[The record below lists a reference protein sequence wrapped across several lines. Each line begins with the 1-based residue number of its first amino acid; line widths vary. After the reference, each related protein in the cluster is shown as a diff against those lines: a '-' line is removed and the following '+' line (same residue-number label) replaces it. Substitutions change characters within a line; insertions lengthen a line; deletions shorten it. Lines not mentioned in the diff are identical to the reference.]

1 MRMKSDIINGS
12 FDKYV
17 YRKENLMKRLFLIAV
32 LAVTMTFSACKTDDK
47 KVDDNKIETTENTT
61 EDTTANDEK
70 EDNIDEEENK
80 DDTEEKVE
88 ELELDDAKK
97 KTLEENTKTLT
108 DLLAKR
114 DFDKFKENISE
125 EFKKATEGQD
135 LDVFKMLE
143 EELGAYKEITKT
155 EVETQNGYYL
165 TDSTL
170 QFEKGT
176 VDQTIAYNSEMVAD
190 GINFLNM
197 KKDIIPEEG
206 EKAITLDAGTGYPV
220 KGMIKMPKGEVKA
233 GIVIVDGSGP
243 NDMNMTLG
251 ENKMMKHLSDQL
263 AEKGFAVLRFNKR
276 TYEYGKELAKIGMQ
290 NKTLIKDEF
299 IDDAAEGLK
308 TLAKEEGVPADK
320 LFILGH
326 SQSGSY
332 LPVINETAGNLAKGY
347 IILSGTPT
355 NIAELSK
362 KQLETVLAE
371 GSENADEEQ
380 VKMMKDNIKT
390 NDEILSKIET
400 MSEEEL
406 NNPQNYP
413 YGIPGVYVKDL
424 MRYDPIKLY
433 NDSKLPVF
441 IRNAEFDKQVPVS
454 EIELWKNGLNKKE
467 NDSIEEVKGAN
478 HMMQPSDGKTKLAN
492 LITDEYQKD
501 APIVSSVID
510 DISTWIEKITK

>member
-1 MRMKSDIINGS
+1 
-12 FDKYV
+12 
-17 YRKENLMKRLFLIAV
+17 MKRLFLIAV
-32 LAVTMTFSACKTDDK
+32 LAVTMTFSACKTNDTKVDDK
-47 KVDDNKIETTENTT
+47 KVETTEDAAKT
-61 EDTTANDEK
+61 DEK
-70 EDNIDEEENK
+70 DNKENEDKK
-80 DDTEEKVE
+80 DDKENKVE
-88 ELELDDAKK
+88 EAKLDEEKK
-97 KTLEENTKTLT
+97 KTLEEKTKTLT
-108 DLLAKR
+108 ELLAKR
-114 DFDKFKENISE
+114 DFDKFKESISE

-143 EELGAYKEITKT
+143 KELGAYKEITKT
-155 EVETQNGYYL
+155 EIETQNGYYL

-170 QFEKGT
+170 QFERGT
-176 VDQTIAYNSEMVAD
+176 VDQTIAFNGEMVAD
-190 GINFLNM
+190 GVNYLNM
-197 KKDIIPEEG
+197 KKDIVPEEG
-206 EKAITLDAGTGYPV
+206 EKEITLDAGTGYPV

-251 ENKMMKHLSDQL
+251 QNKMMKHLSDQL

-276 TYEYGKELAKIGMQ
+276 TYQYGKELAKIGMQ

-308 TLAKEEGVPADK
+308 TLAKEQGIPTDK

-362 KQLETVLAE
+362 KQLEKVIEE

-380 VKMMKDNIKT
+380 VKMMKQNIKT
-390 NDEILSKIET
+390 NDELLKKIET
-400 MSEEEL
+400 MSDEEL
-406 NNPQNYP
+406 NKPENYP
-413 YGIPGVYVKDL
+413 FGIPGVYVKDL
-424 MRYDPIKLY
+424 MKYDSIKLY
-433 NDSKLPVF
+433 NDSKLPIF
-441 IRNAEFDKQVPVS
+441 IRIAEFDKQVPIS
-454 EIELWKNGLNKKE
+454 ELELWKNGLDKNE

-510 DISTWIEKITK
+510 DIAAWIEKITK

>member
-1 MRMKSDIINGS
+1 
-12 FDKYV
+12 
-17 YRKENLMKRLFLIAV
+17 MKRLFLIAV
-32 LAVTMTFSACKTDDK
+32 LAVTMTFSACKTNDTKVDDK
-47 KVDDNKIETTENTT
+47 KVETTEDAAKT
-61 EDTTANDEK
+61 DEK
-70 EDNIDEEENK
+70 DNKENEDKK
-80 DDTEEKVE
+80 DDKENKVE
-88 ELELDDAKK
+88 EAKLDEEKK
-97 KTLEENTKTLT
+97 KTLEEKTKTLT
-108 DLLAKR
+108 ELLAKR
-114 DFDKFKENISE
+114 DFDKFKESISE

-143 EELGAYKEITKT
+143 KELGAYKEIVKT
-155 EVETQNGYYL
+155 EIETQNGYYL

-170 QFEKGT
+170 QFERGT
-176 VDQTIAYNSEMVAD
+176 VDQTIAFNGEMVAD
-190 GINFLNM
+190 GVNYLNM
-197 KKDIIPEEG
+197 KKDIVPEEG
-206 EKAITLDAGTGYPV
+206 EKEITLDAGTGYPV

-251 ENKMMKHLSDQL
+251 QNKMMKHLSDQL

-276 TYEYGKELAKIGMQ
+276 TYQYGKELAKIGMQ

-308 TLAKEEGVPADK
+308 TLAKEQGIPTDK

-362 KQLETVLAE
+362 KQLEKVIEE
-371 GSENADEEQ
+371 GSENADEKQ
-380 VKMMKDNIKT
+380 VEMMKQNIKT
-390 NDEILSKIET
+390 NDEILKKIET

-406 NNPQNYP
+406 NKPENYP
-413 YGIPGVYVKDL
+413 FGIPGVYVKDL
-424 MRYDPIKLY
+424 MKYDPIKLY
-433 NDSKLPVF
+433 NDSKLPIF
-441 IRNAEFDKQVPVS
+441 IRIAEFDKQVPIS
-454 EIELWKNGLNKKE
+454 ELELWKNGLDKNE

-510 DISTWIEKITK
+510 DIAAWIEKITK

>member
-1 MRMKSDIINGS
+1 
-12 FDKYV
+12 
-17 YRKENLMKRLFLIAV
+17 MKRLFLIAV
-32 LAVTMTFSACKTDDK
+32 LAVTMTFSACKTNDTKVDDK
-47 KVDDNKIETTENTT
+47 KVETTEDAAKT
-61 EDTTANDEK
+61 DEK
-70 EDNIDEEENK
+70 YNKENEDKK
-80 DDTEEKVE
+80 DDKENKVE
-88 ELELDDAKK
+88 EAKLDEEKK
-97 KTLEENTKTLT
+97 KTLEEKTKTLT
-108 DLLAKR
+108 ELLAKR
-114 DFDKFKENISE
+114 DFDKFKESISE

-143 EELGAYKEITKT
+143 QELGAYKEIVKT
-155 EVETQNGYYL
+155 EIETQNGYYL

-176 VDQTIAYNSEMVAD
+176 VDQTIAFNSEMVAD
-190 GINFLNM
+190 GVNYLNM
-197 KKDIIPEEG
+197 KKDIVPEEG
-206 EKAITLDAGTGYPV
+206 EKEITLDAGTGYPV

-251 ENKMMKHLSDQL
+251 QNKMMKHLSDQL

-276 TYEYGKELAKIGMQ
+276 TYQYGKELAKIGMQ

-308 TLAKEEGVPADK
+308 TLAKEQGIPTDK

-362 KQLETVLAE
+362 KQLEKVIEE

-380 VKMMKDNIKT
+380 VKMMKQNIKT
-390 NDEILSKIET
+390 NDELLKKIET
-400 MSEEEL
+400 MSDEEL
-406 NNPQNYP
+406 NKPENYP
-413 YGIPGVYVKDL
+413 FGIPGVYVKDL
-424 MRYDPIKLY
+424 MKYDPIKLY
-433 NDSKLPVF
+433 NDSKLPIF
-441 IRNAEFDKQVPVS
+441 IRIAEFDKQVPVS
-454 EIELWKNGLNKKE
+454 ELELWKNGLDKNE

-510 DISTWIEKITK
+510 DIAAWIEKITK

>member
-1 MRMKSDIINGS
+1 
-12 FDKYV
+12 
-17 YRKENLMKRLFLIAV
+17 MKRLFLIAV
-32 LAVTMTFSACKTDDK
+32 LAVTMTFSACKTNDTKVDDK
-47 KVDDNKIETTENTT
+47 KVETTEDAAKT
-61 EDTTANDEK
+61 DEK
-70 EDNIDEEENK
+70 DNKENEDKKDGKEN
-80 DDTEEKVE
+80 KVE
-88 ELELDDAKK
+88 EAKLDEEKK
-97 KTLEENTKTLT
+97 KTLEEKTKTLT
-108 DLLAKR
+108 ELLAKR

-143 EELGAYKEITKT
+143 QELGAYKEIVKT
-155 EVETQNGYYL
+155 EIETQNGYYL

-176 VDQTIAYNSEMVAD
+176 VDQTIAFNGEMVAD
-190 GINFLNM
+190 GVNYLNM
-197 KKDIIPEEG
+197 KKDIVPEEG
-206 EKAITLDAGTGYPV
+206 EKEITLDAGTGYPV

-251 ENKMMKHLSDQL
+251 QNKMMKHLSDQL

-276 TYEYGKELAKIGMQ
+276 TYQYGKELAKIGMQ

-308 TLAKEEGVPADK
+308 TLAKEQGIPTDK

-362 KQLETVLAE
+362 KQLEKVIEE

-380 VKMMKDNIKT
+380 VKMMKQNIKT
-390 NDEILSKIET
+390 NDELLKKIET
-400 MSEEEL
+400 MSDEEL
-406 NNPQNYP
+406 NKPENYP
-413 YGIPGVYVKDL
+413 FGIPGVYVKDL
-424 MRYDPIKLY
+424 MKYDPIKLY
-433 NDSKLPVF
+433 NDSKLPIF
-441 IRNAEFDKQVPVS
+441 IRIAEFDKQVPIS
-454 EIELWKNGLNKKE
+454 ELELWKNGLDKNE
-467 NDSIEEVKGAN
+467 NDSIEEVKDAN

-510 DISTWIEKITK
+510 DIAAWIEKITK

>member
-1 MRMKSDIINGS
+1 
-12 FDKYV
+12 
-17 YRKENLMKRLFLIAV
+17 MKRLFLIAV
-32 LAVTMTFSACKTDDK
+32 LAVTMTFSACKTNDTKVDDK
-47 KVDDNKIETTENTT
+47 KVETTENDAKT
-61 EDTTANDEK
+61 DEK
-70 EDNIDEEENK
+70 DNKENEDKK
-80 DDTEEKVE
+80 DDKENKVE
-88 ELELDDAKK
+88 EAKLDEEKK
-97 KTLEENTKTLT
+97 KTLEEKTKTLT
-108 DLLAKR
+108 ELLAKR
-114 DFDKFKENISE
+114 DFDKFKESISE

-143 EELGAYKEITKT
+143 QELGAYKEIVKT
-155 EVETQNGYYL
+155 EIETQNGYYL

-170 QFEKGT
+170 QFERGT
-176 VDQTIAYNSEMVAD
+176 VDQTIAFNGEMVAD
-190 GINFLNM
+190 GVNYLNM
-197 KKDIIPEEG
+197 KKDIVPEEG
-206 EKAITLDAGTGYPV
+206 EKEITLDAGTGYPV

-251 ENKMMKHLSDQL
+251 QNKMMKHLSDQL

-276 TYEYGKELAKIGMQ
+276 TYQYGKELAKIGMQ

-308 TLAKEEGVPADK
+308 TLAKEQGIPTDK

-362 KQLETVLAE
+362 KQLEKVIEE
-371 GSENADEEQ
+371 GSENADEKQ
-380 VKMMKDNIKT
+380 VEMMKQNIKT
-390 NDEILSKIET
+390 NDEILKKIET

-406 NNPQNYP
+406 NKPENFP

-424 MRYDPIKLY
+424 MKYDPIKLY
-433 NDSKLPVF
+433 NDSKLPIF
-441 IRNAEFDKQVPVS
+441 IRIAEFDKQVPIS
-454 EIELWKNGLNKKE
+454 ELELWKNGLDKNE

-510 DISTWIEKITK
+510 DIAAWIEKITK

>member
-1 MRMKSDIINGS
+1 
-12 FDKYV
+12 
-17 YRKENLMKRLFLIAV
+17 MKRLFLIAV
-32 LAVTMTFSACKTDDK
+32 LAVTMTFSACKTNDTKVDDK
-47 KVDDNKIETTENTT
+47 KVETTEDAAKT
-61 EDTTANDEK
+61 DEK
-70 EDNIDEEENK
+70 DNKENEDKK
-80 DDTEEKVE
+80 DDKKNKVE
-88 ELELDDAKK
+88 EAKLDDEKK
-97 KTLEENTKTLT
+97 KTLEEKTKALT
-108 DLLAKR
+108 ELLAKR

-143 EELGAYKEITKT
+143 KELGAYKEITKT
-155 EVETQNGYYL
+155 EIETQNGYYL

-170 QFEKGT
+170 QFERGT
-176 VDQTIAYNSEMVAD
+176 VDQTIAFNGEMVAD
-190 GINFLNM
+190 GVNYLNM
-197 KKDIIPEEG
+197 KKDIVPEEG
-206 EKAITLDAGTGYPV
+206 EKEITLDAGTGYPV

-251 ENKMMKHLSDQL
+251 QNKMMKHLSDQL

-276 TYEYGKELAKIGMQ
+276 TYQYGKELAKIGMQ

-308 TLAKEEGVPADK
+308 TLAKEQGIPTDK

-362 KQLETVLAE
+362 KQLEKVIEE
-371 GSENADEEQ
+371 GSENADEKQ
-380 VKMMKDNIKT
+380 VEMMKQNIKT
-390 NDEILSKIET
+390 NDEILKKIET

-406 NNPQNYP
+406 NKPENYP
-413 YGIPGVYVKDL
+413 FGIPGVYVKDL
-424 MRYDPIKLY
+424 MKYDPIKLY
-433 NDSKLPVF
+433 NDSKLPIF
-441 IRNAEFDKQVPVS
+441 IRIAEFDKQVPIS
-454 EIELWKNGLNKKE
+454 ELELWKNGLDKNE

-510 DISTWIEKITK
+510 DIAAWIEKITK

>member
-1 MRMKSDIINGS
+1 
-12 FDKYV
+12 
-17 YRKENLMKRLFLIAV
+17 MKRLFLIAV
-32 LAVTMTFSACKTDDK
+32 LAVTMTFSACKTNDTKVDDK
-47 KVDDNKIETTENTT
+47 KVETTEDAAKT
-61 EDTTANDEK
+61 DEK
-70 EDNIDEEENK
+70 DNKENEDKK
-80 DDTEEKVE
+80 DDKENKVE
-88 ELELDDAKK
+88 EVKLDEEKK
-97 KTLEENTKTLT
+97 KTLEEKTKALT
-108 DLLAKR
+108 ELLAKR

-143 EELGAYKEITKT
+143 KELGAYKEITKT
-155 EVETQNGYYL
+155 EIETQNGYYL

-170 QFEKGT
+170 QFERGT
-176 VDQTIAYNSEMVAD
+176 VDQTIAFNGEMVAD
-190 GINFLNM
+190 GVNYLNM
-197 KKDIIPEEG
+197 KKDIVPEEG

-251 ENKMMKHLSDQL
+251 QNKMMKHLSDQL

-276 TYEYGKELAKIGMQ
+276 TYQYGKELAKIGMQ

-308 TLAKEEGVPADK
+308 TLAKEQGIPADK

-362 KQLETVLAE
+362 KQLEAVIAE
-371 GSENADEEQ
+371 GSENADENQ
-380 VKMMKDNIKT
+380 VEMMKQNIKT
-390 NDEILSKIET
+390 NDEILKKIET

-406 NNPQNYP
+406 NKPENFP

-424 MRYDPIKLY
+424 LRYDPIKLY

-454 EIELWKNGLNKKE
+454 EIELWKKGLDKNE

-510 DISTWIEKITK
+510 DIAAWIEKITK

>member
-1 MRMKSDIINGS
+1 
-12 FDKYV
+12 
-17 YRKENLMKRLFLIAV
+17 MKRLFLIAV
-32 LAVTMTFSACKTDDK
+32 LAVTMTFSACKTNDTKVDDK
-47 KVDDNKIETTENTT
+47 KVETTENDAKT
-61 EDTTANDEK
+61 DEK
-70 EDNIDEEENK
+70 DNKENEDKK
-80 DDTEEKVE
+80 DDKENKVE
-88 ELELDDAKK
+88 EAKLDEEKK
-97 KTLEENTKTLT
+97 KTLEEKTKALT
-108 DLLAKR
+108 ELLAKR
-114 DFDKFKENISE
+114 DFDKFKESISE

-143 EELGAYKEITKT
+143 QELGAYKEIVKT
-155 EVETQNGYYL
+155 EIETQNGYYL

-176 VDQTIAYNSEMVAD
+176 VDQTIAFNGEMVAD
-190 GINFLNM
+190 GVNYLNM
-197 KKDIIPEEG
+197 KKDIVPEEG
-206 EKAITLDAGTGYPV
+206 EKEITLDAGTGYPV

-251 ENKMMKHLSDQL
+251 QNKMMKHLSDQL

-276 TYEYGKELAKIGMQ
+276 TYQYGKELAKIGMQ

-308 TLAKEEGVPADK
+308 TLAKEQGIPTDK

-362 KQLETVLAE
+362 KQLEKVIEE

-380 VKMMKDNIKT
+380 VKMMKQNIKT
-390 NDEILSKIET
+390 NDELLKKIET
-400 MSEEEL
+400 MSDEEL
-406 NNPQNYP
+406 NKPENYP
-413 YGIPGVYVKDL
+413 FGIPGVYVKDL
-424 MRYDPIKLY
+424 MKYDPIKLY
-433 NDSKLPVF
+433 NDSKLPIF
-441 IRNAEFDKQVPVS
+441 IRIAEFDKQVPIS
-454 EIELWKNGLNKKE
+454 ELELWKNGLDKNE

-478 HMMQPSDGKTKLAN
+478 HMMQQSDGKTKLAN

-510 DISTWIEKITK
+510 DIAAWIEKITK

>member
-1 MRMKSDIINGS
+1 
-12 FDKYV
+12 
-17 YRKENLMKRLFLIAV
+17 MKRLFLIAV
-32 LAVTMTFSACKTDDK
+32 LAVTMTFSACKTNDTKVDDK
-47 KVDDNKIETTENTT
+47 KVETTEDAAKT
-61 EDTTANDEK
+61 DEK
-70 EDNIDEEENK
+70 DNKENEDKK
-80 DDTEEKVE
+80 DDKENKVE
-88 ELELDDAKK
+88 EVKLDDEKK
-97 KTLEENTKTLT
+97 KTLEEKTKALT
-108 DLLAKR
+108 ELLAKR

-143 EELGAYKEITKT
+143 KELGAYKEITKT
-155 EVETQNGYYL
+155 EIETQNGYYL

-170 QFEKGT
+170 QFERGT
-176 VDQTIAYNSEMVAD
+176 VDQTIAFNGEMVAD
-190 GINFLNM
+190 GVNYLNM
-197 KKDIIPEEG
+197 KKDIVPEEG
-206 EKAITLDAGTGYPV
+206 EKEITLDAGTGYPV

-251 ENKMMKHLSDQL
+251 QNKMMKHLSDQL

-276 TYEYGKELAKIGMQ
+276 TYQYGKELAKIGMQ

-308 TLAKEEGVPADK
+308 TLAKEQGIPADK

-362 KQLETVLAE
+362 KQLEAVIAE
-371 GSENADEEQ
+371 GSENADENQ
-380 VKMMKDNIKT
+380 VEMMKQNIKT
-390 NDEILSKIET
+390 NDEILKKIET

-406 NNPQNYP
+406 NKPENFP

-424 MRYDPIKLY
+424 LRYDPIKLY

-454 EIELWKNGLNKKE
+454 EMELWKKGLDKNE

-510 DISTWIEKITK
+510 DIAAWIEKITK

>member
-1 MRMKSDIINGS
+1 
-12 FDKYV
+12 
-17 YRKENLMKRLFLIAV
+17 MKRLFLIAV
-32 LAVTMTFSACKTDDK
+32 LAVTMTFSACKTNDTKVDDK
-47 KVDDNKIETTENTT
+47 KVETTEDAAKT
-61 EDTTANDEK
+61 DEK
-70 EDNIDEEENK
+70 DNKENEDKK
-80 DDTEEKVE
+80 DDKENKVE
-88 ELELDDAKK
+88 ETKLDEEKK
-97 KTLEENTKTLT
+97 KTLEEKTKTLT
-108 DLLAKR
+108 ELLAKR
-114 DFDKFKENISE
+114 DFDKFKESISE

-143 EELGAYKEITKT
+143 KELGAYKEITKT
-155 EVETQNGYYL
+155 EIETQNGYYL

-170 QFEKGT
+170 QFERGT
-176 VDQTIAYNSEMVAD
+176 VDQTIAFNGEMVAD
-190 GINFLNM
+190 GVNYLNM
-197 KKDIIPEEG
+197 KKDIVPEEG
-206 EKAITLDAGTGYPV
+206 EKEITLDAGTGYPV

-251 ENKMMKHLSDQL
+251 QNKMMKHLSDQL

-276 TYEYGKELAKIGMQ
+276 TYQYGKELAKIGMQ

-308 TLAKEEGVPADK
+308 TLAKEQGIPTDK

-355 NIAELSK
+355 NIAGLSK
-362 KQLETVLAE
+362 KQLEKVIEE
-371 GSENADEEQ
+371 GSENADEKQ
-380 VKMMKDNIKT
+380 VEMMKQNIKT
-390 NDEILSKIET
+390 NDEILKKIET

-406 NNPQNYP
+406 NKPENYP
-413 YGIPGVYVKDL
+413 FGIPGVYVKDL
-424 MRYDPIKLY
+424 MKYDPIKLY
-433 NDSKLPVF
+433 NDSKLPIF
-441 IRNAEFDKQVPVS
+441 IRIAEFDKQVPIS
-454 EIELWKNGLNKKE
+454 ELELWKNGLDKNE

-510 DISTWIEKITK
+510 DIAAWIEKITK

>member
-1 MRMKSDIINGS
+1 
-12 FDKYV
+12 
-17 YRKENLMKRLFLIAV
+17 MKRLFLIAV
-32 LAVTMTFSACKTDDK
+32 LAVTMTFSACKTNDTKVDDK
-47 KVDDNKIETTENTT
+47 KVETTEDAAKT
-61 EDTTANDEK
+61 DEK
-70 EDNIDEEENK
+70 DNKENEDKK
-80 DDTEEKVE
+80 DDKENKVE
-88 ELELDDAKK
+88 EVKLDDEKK
-97 KTLEENTKTLT
+97 KTLEEKTKALT
-108 DLLAKR
+108 ELLAKR
-114 DFDKFKENISE
+114 DFDKFKENISD

-143 EELGAYKEITKT
+143 KELGAYKEITKT
-155 EVETQNGYYL
+155 EIETQNGYYL

-170 QFEKGT
+170 QFERGT
-176 VDQTIAYNSEMVAD
+176 VDQTIAFNGEMVAD
-190 GINFLNM
+190 GVNYLNM
-197 KKDIIPEEG
+197 KKDIVPEEG
-206 EKAITLDAGTGYPV
+206 EKEITLDAGTGYPV

-251 ENKMMKHLSDQL
+251 QNKMMKHLSDQL

-276 TYEYGKELAKIGMQ
+276 TYQYGKELAKIGMQ

-308 TLAKEEGVPADK
+308 TLAKEQGIPADK

-362 KQLETVLAE
+362 KQLEAVIAE
-371 GSENADEEQ
+371 GSENADEKQ
-380 VKMMKDNIKT
+380 VEMMKQNIKT
-390 NDEILSKIET
+390 NDEILKKIET

-406 NNPQNYP
+406 NKPENFP

-424 MRYDPIKLY
+424 LRYDPIKLY

-454 EIELWKNGLNKKE
+454 EMELWKKGLDKNE

-510 DISTWIEKITK
+510 DIAAWIEKITK

>member
-1 MRMKSDIINGS
+1 
-12 FDKYV
+12 
-17 YRKENLMKRLFLIAV
+17 MKRLFLIAV
-32 LAVTMTFSACKTDDK
+32 LAVTMTFSACKTNDTKVDDK
-47 KVDDNKIETTENTT
+47 KVETTEDAAKT
-61 EDTTANDEK
+61 DEK
-70 EDNIDEEENK
+70 DNKENEDKK
-80 DDTEEKVE
+80 DDKENKVE
-88 ELELDDAKK
+88 EAKLDEEKK
-97 KTLEENTKTLT
+97 KTLEEKTKTLT
-108 DLLAKR
+108 ELLAKR
-114 DFDKFKENISE
+114 DFDKFKESISE

-143 EELGAYKEITKT
+143 QELGAYKEIVKT
-155 EVETQNGYYL
+155 EIETQNGYYL

-176 VDQTIAYNSEMVAD
+176 VDQTIAFNGEMVAD
-190 GINFLNM
+190 GVNYLNM
-197 KKDIIPEEG
+197 KKDIVPEEG
-206 EKAITLDAGTGYPV
+206 EKEITLDAGTGYPV

-251 ENKMMKHLSDQL
+251 QNKMMKHLSDQL

-276 TYEYGKELAKIGMQ
+276 TYQYGKELAKIGMQ

-308 TLAKEEGVPADK
+308 TLAKEQGIPTDK

-362 KQLETVLAE
+362 KQLEKVIEE

-380 VKMMKDNIKT
+380 VKMMKQNIKT
-390 NDEILSKIET
+390 NDELLKKIET
-400 MSEEEL
+400 MSDEEL
-406 NNPQNYP
+406 NKPENYP
-413 YGIPGVYVKDL
+413 FGIPGVYVKDL
-424 MRYDPIKLY
+424 MKYDPIKLY
-433 NDSKLPVF
+433 NDSKLPIF
-441 IRNAEFDKQVPVS
+441 IRIAEFDKQVPIS
-454 EIELWKNGLNKKE
+454 ELELWKNGLDKNG

-510 DISTWIEKITK
+510 DIVAWIEKITK

>member
-1 MRMKSDIINGS
+1 
-12 FDKYV
+12 
-17 YRKENLMKRLFLIAV
+17 MKRLFLIAV
-32 LAVTMTFSACKTDDK
+32 LAVTMTFSACKTNDTKVDDK
-47 KVDDNKIETTENTT
+47 KVETTEDAAKT
-61 EDTTANDEK
+61 DEK
-70 EDNIDEEENK
+70 DNKENEDKK
-80 DDTEEKVE
+80 DDKENKVE
-88 ELELDDAKK
+88 ESKLDEEKK
-97 KTLEENTKTLT
+97 KTLEEKTKTLT
-108 DLLAKR
+108 ELLAKR
-114 DFDKFKENISE
+114 DFDKFKESISE

-143 EELGAYKEITKT
+143 QELGAYKEIVKT
-155 EVETQNGYYL
+155 EIETQNGYYL

-176 VDQTIAYNSEMVAD
+176 VDQTIAFNGEMVAD
-190 GINFLNM
+190 GVNYLNM
-197 KKDIIPEEG
+197 KKDIVPEEG
-206 EKAITLDAGTGYPV
+206 EKEITLDAGTGYPV

-251 ENKMMKHLSDQL
+251 QNKMMKHLSDQL

-276 TYEYGKELAKIGMQ
+276 TYQYGKELAKIGMQ

-308 TLAKEEGVPADK
+308 TLAKEQGIPTDK

-362 KQLETVLAE
+362 KQLEKVIEE

-380 VKMMKDNIKT
+380 VKMMKQNIKT
-390 NDEILSKIET
+390 NDELLKKIET
-400 MSEEEL
+400 MSDEEL
-406 NNPQNYP
+406 NKPENYP
-413 YGIPGVYVKDL
+413 FGIPGVYVKDL
-424 MRYDPIKLY
+424 MKYDPIKLY
-433 NDSKLPVF
+433 NDSKLPIF
-441 IRNAEFDKQVPVS
+441 IRIAEFDKQVPIS
-454 EIELWKNGLNKKE
+454 ELELWKNGLDKNE

-510 DISTWIEKITK
+510 DIAAWIEKITK

>member
-1 MRMKSDIINGS
+1 
-12 FDKYV
+12 
-17 YRKENLMKRLFLIAV
+17 MKRLFLIAV
-32 LAVTMTFSACKTDDK
+32 LAVTMTFSACKTNDTKVDDK
-47 KVDDNKIETTENTT
+47 KVETTEDAAKT
-61 EDTTANDEK
+61 DEK
-70 EDNIDEEENK
+70 DNKENEDKK
-80 DDTEEKVE
+80 DDKENKVE
-88 ELELDDAKK
+88 EAKLDEEKK
-97 KTLEENTKTLT
+97 KTLEEKTKTLT
-108 DLLAKR
+108 ELLAKR
-114 DFDKFKENISE
+114 DFDKFKESISE

-143 EELGAYKEITKT
+143 QELGAYKEIVKT
-155 EVETQNGYYL
+155 EIETQNGYYL

-176 VDQTIAYNSEMVAD
+176 VDQTIAFNGEMVAD
-190 GINFLNM
+190 GVNYLNM
-197 KKDIIPEEG
+197 KKDIVPEEG
-206 EKAITLDAGTGYPV
+206 EKEITLDAGTGYPV

-251 ENKMMKHLSDQL
+251 QNKMMKHLSDQL

-276 TYEYGKELAKIGMQ
+276 TYQYGKELAKIGMQ

-308 TLAKEEGVPADK
+308 TLAKEQGIPTDK

-362 KQLETVLAE
+362 KQLEKVIEE

-380 VKMMKDNIKT
+380 VKMMKQNIKT
-390 NDEILSKIET
+390 NDELLKKIET
-400 MSEEEL
+400 MSDEEL
-406 NNPQNYP
+406 NKPENYP
-413 YGIPGVYVKDL
+413 FGIPGVYVKDL
-424 MRYDPIKLY
+424 MKYDPIKLY
-433 NDSKLPVF
+433 NDSKLPIF
-441 IRNAEFDKQVPVS
+441 IRIAEFDKQVPIS
-454 EIELWKNGLNKKE
+454 ELELWKNGLAKNE

-510 DISTWIEKITK
+510 DIAAWIEKITK

>member
-1 MRMKSDIINGS
+1 
-12 FDKYV
+12 
-17 YRKENLMKRLFLIAV
+17 MKRLFLIAV
-32 LAVTMTFSACKTDDK
+32 LAVTMTFSACKTNDTKVDDK
-47 KVDDNKIETTENTT
+47 KVETTEDAAKT
-61 EDTTANDEK
+61 DEK
-70 EDNIDEEENK
+70 DNKENEDKKDDKENK
-80 DDTEEKVE
+80 VAEVK
-88 ELELDDAKK
+88 LDDEKK
-97 KTLEENTKTLT
+97 KTLEEKTKALT
-108 DLLAKR
+108 ELLAKR
-114 DFDKFKENISE
+114 DFDKFKENISD

-143 EELGAYKEITKT
+143 KELGAYKEITKT
-155 EVETQNGYYL
+155 EIETQNGYYL

-176 VDQTIAYNSEMVAD
+176 VDQTIAFNGEMVAD
-190 GINFLNM
+190 GVNYLNM
-197 KKDIIPEEG
+197 KKDIVPEEG

-251 ENKMMKHLSDQL
+251 QNKMMKHLSDQL

-276 TYEYGKELAKIGMQ
+276 TYQYGKELAKIGMQ

-308 TLAKEEGVPADK
+308 TLAKEQGIPADK

-362 KQLETVLAE
+362 KQLEKVIEE
-371 GSENADEEQ
+371 GSENADENQ
-380 VKMMKDNIKT
+380 VEMMKQNIKT
-390 NDEILSKIET
+390 NDEILKKIET

-406 NNPQNYP
+406 NKPENFP

-424 MRYDPIKLY
+424 LRYDPIKLY

-454 EIELWKNGLNKKE
+454 EMELWKKGLDKNE

-510 DISTWIEKITK
+510 DIAAWIEKITK

>member
-1 MRMKSDIINGS
+1 
-12 FDKYV
+12 
-17 YRKENLMKRLFLIAV
+17 MKRLFLIAV
-32 LAVTMTFSACKTDDK
+32 LAVTMTFSACKTNDTKVDDK
-47 KVDDNKIETTENTT
+47 KVETTEDAAKT
-61 EDTTANDEK
+61 DEK
-70 EDNIDEEENK
+70 DNKENEDKK
-80 DDTEEKVE
+80 DDKENKVE
-88 ELELDDAKK
+88 EAKLDEEKK
-97 KTLEENTKTLT
+97 KTLEEKTKALT
-108 DLLAKR
+108 ELLAKR
-114 DFDKFKENISE
+114 DFDKFKESISE

-143 EELGAYKEITKT
+143 QELGTYKEILKT
-155 EVETQNGYYL
+155 EIETQNGYYL

-176 VDQTIAYNSEMVAD
+176 VDQTIAFNGEMVAD
-190 GINFLNM
+190 GVNYLNM
-197 KKDIIPEEG
+197 KKDIVPEEG
-206 EKAITLDAGTGYPV
+206 EKEITLDAGTGYPV

-251 ENKMMKHLSDQL
+251 QNKMMKHLSDQL

-276 TYEYGKELAKIGMQ
+276 TYQYGKELAKIGMQ

-308 TLAKEEGVPADK
+308 TLAKEQGIPTDK

-362 KQLETVLAE
+362 KQLEKVIEE

-380 VKMMKDNIKT
+380 VKMMKQNIKT
-390 NDEILSKIET
+390 NDELLKKIET
-400 MSEEEL
+400 MSDEEL
-406 NNPQNYP
+406 NKPENYP
-413 YGIPGVYVKDL
+413 FGIPGVYVKDL
-424 MRYDPIKLY
+424 MKYDPIKLY
-433 NDSKLPVF
+433 NDSKLPIF
-441 IRNAEFDKQVPVS
+441 IRIAEFDKQVPIS
-454 EIELWKNGLNKKE
+454 ELELWKNGLDKNE

-510 DISTWIEKITK
+510 DIAAWIEKITK

>member
-1 MRMKSDIINGS
+1 
-12 FDKYV
+12 
-17 YRKENLMKRLFLIAV
+17 MKRLFLIAV
-32 LAVTMTFSACKTDDK
+32 LAVTMTFSACKTNDTKVDDK
-47 KVDDNKIETTENTT
+47 KVETTEDAAKT
-61 EDTTANDEK
+61 DEK
-70 EDNIDEEENK
+70 DNKENEDKK
-80 DDTEEKVE
+80 DDKENKVE
-88 ELELDDAKK
+88 EAKLDEEKK
-97 KTLEENTKTLT
+97 KTLEEKTKTLT
-108 DLLAKR
+108 ELLAKR
-114 DFDKFKENISE
+114 DFDKFKESISE

-143 EELGAYKEITKT
+143 KELGAYKEIVKT
-155 EVETQNGYYL
+155 EIETQNGYYL

-176 VDQTIAYNSEMVAD
+176 VDQTIAFNGEMVAD
-190 GINFLNM
+190 GVNYLNM
-197 KKDIIPEEG
+197 KKDIVPEEG
-206 EKAITLDAGTGYPV
+206 EKEITLDAGTGYPV

-251 ENKMMKHLSDQL
+251 QNKMMKHLSDQL
-263 AEKGFAVLRFNKR
+263 AEKGVAVLRFNKR
-276 TYEYGKELAKIGMQ
+276 TYQYGKELAKIGMQ

-308 TLAKEEGVPADK
+308 TLAKEQGIPTDK

-362 KQLETVLAE
+362 KQLEKVIEE

-380 VKMMKDNIKT
+380 VKMMKQNIKT
-390 NDEILSKIET
+390 NDELLKKIET

-406 NNPQNYP
+406 NKPENYP
-413 YGIPGVYVKDL
+413 FGIPGVYVKDL
-424 MRYDPIKLY
+424 MKYDPIKLY
-433 NDSKLPVF
+433 NDSKLPIF
-441 IRNAEFDKQVPVS
+441 IRIAEFDKQVPIS
-454 EIELWKNGLNKKE
+454 ELELWKNGLGKNE

-510 DISTWIEKITK
+510 DIAAWIEKITK

>member
-1 MRMKSDIINGS
+1 
-12 FDKYV
+12 
-17 YRKENLMKRLFLIAV
+17 MKRLFLIAV
-32 LAVTMTFSACKTDDK
+32 LAVTMTFSACKTNDTKVDDK
-47 KVDDNKIETTENTT
+47 KVETTEDAAKT
-61 EDTTANDEK
+61 DEK
-70 EDNIDEEENK
+70 DNKENEDKK
-80 DDTEEKVE
+80 DDKENKVE
-88 ELELDDAKK
+88 EAKLDEEKK
-97 KTLEENTKTLT
+97 KTLEEKTKTLT
-108 DLLAKR
+108 ELLAKR
-114 DFDKFKENISE
+114 DFDKFKESISE

-143 EELGAYKEITKT
+143 QELGAYKEIVKT
-155 EVETQNGYYL
+155 EIETQNGYYL

-176 VDQTIAYNSEMVAD
+176 VDQTIAFNGEMVAD
-190 GINFLNM
+190 GVNYLNM
-197 KKDIIPEEG
+197 KKDIVPEEG
-206 EKAITLDAGTGYPV
+206 EKEITLDAGTGYPV

-251 ENKMMKHLSDQL
+251 QNKMMKHLSDQL

-276 TYEYGKELAKIGMQ
+276 TYQYGKELAKIGMQ

-308 TLAKEEGVPADK
+308 TLAKEQGIPTDK

-362 KQLETVLAE
+362 KQLEKVIEE

-380 VKMMKDNIKT
+380 VKMMKQNIKT
-390 NDEILSKIET
+390 NDELLKKIET
-400 MSEEEL
+400 MSDEEL
-406 NNPQNYP
+406 NKPENYP
-413 YGIPGVYVKDL
+413 FGIPGVYVKDL
-424 MRYDPIKLY
+424 MKYDPIKLY
-433 NDSKLPVF
+433 NESKLPIF
-441 IRNAEFDKQVPVS
+441 IRIAEFDKQVPIS
-454 EIELWKNGLNKKE
+454 ELELWKNGLDKNE

-510 DISTWIEKITK
+510 DIAAWIEKITK

>member
-1 MRMKSDIINGS
+1 
-12 FDKYV
+12 
-17 YRKENLMKRLFLIAV
+17 MKRLFLIAV
-32 LAVTMTFSACKTDDK
+32 LAVTMTFSACKTNDTKVDDK
-47 KVDDNKIETTENTT
+47 KVETTEDAAKT
-61 EDTTANDEK
+61 DEK
-70 EDNIDEEENK
+70 DNKENEDKK
-80 DDTEEKVE
+80 DDKENKVE
-88 ELELDDAKK
+88 EAKLDEEKK
-97 KTLEENTKTLT
+97 KTLEEKTKTLT
-108 DLLAKR
+108 ELLAKR

-143 EELGAYKEITKT
+143 KELGAYKEITKT
-155 EVETQNGYYL
+155 EIETQNGYYL

-170 QFEKGT
+170 QFERGT
-176 VDQTIAYNSEMVAD
+176 VDQTIAFNGEMVAD
-190 GINFLNM
+190 GVNYLNM
-197 KKDIIPEEG
+197 KKDIVPEEG
-206 EKAITLDAGTGYPV
+206 EKEITLDAGTGYPV

-251 ENKMMKHLSDQL
+251 QNKMMKHLSDQL

-276 TYEYGKELAKIGMQ
+276 TYQYGKELAKIGMQ

-308 TLAKEEGVPADK
+308 TLAKEQGIPTDK

-362 KQLETVLAE
+362 KQLEKVIEE

-380 VKMMKDNIKT
+380 VKMMKQNIKT
-390 NDEILSKIET
+390 NDELLKKIET
-400 MSEEEL
+400 MSDEEL
-406 NNPQNYP
+406 NKPENYP
-413 YGIPGVYVKDL
+413 FGIPGVYVKDL
-424 MRYDPIKLY
+424 MKYDPIKLY
-433 NDSKLPVF
+433 NDSKLPIF
-441 IRNAEFDKQVPVS
+441 IRIAEFDKQVPVS
-454 EIELWKNGLNKKE
+454 ELELWKNGLDKNE

-510 DISTWIEKITK
+510 DIAAWIEKITK

>member
-1 MRMKSDIINGS
+1 
-12 FDKYV
+12 
-17 YRKENLMKRLFLIAV
+17 MKRLFLIAV
-32 LAVTMTFSACKTDDK
+32 LAVTMTFSACKTNDTKVDDK
-47 KVDDNKIETTENTT
+47 KVETTEDAAKT
-61 EDTTANDEK
+61 DEK
-70 EDNIDEEENK
+70 DNKENEDKK
-80 DDTEEKVE
+80 DDKENKVE
-88 ELELDDAKK
+88 EVKLDDEKK
-97 KTLEENTKTLT
+97 KTLEEKTKALT
-108 DLLAKR
+108 ELLAKR

-143 EELGAYKEITKT
+143 KELGAYKEITKT
-155 EVETQNGYYL
+155 EIETQNGYYL

-170 QFEKGT
+170 QFERGT
-176 VDQTIAYNSEMVAD
+176 VDQTIAFNGEMVAD
-190 GINFLNM
+190 GVNYLNM
-197 KKDIIPEEG
+197 KKDIVPEEG

-251 ENKMMKHLSDQL
+251 QNKMMKHLSDQL

-276 TYEYGKELAKIGMQ
+276 TYQYGKELAKIGMQ

-308 TLAKEEGVPADK
+308 TLAKEQGIPADK

-362 KQLETVLAE
+362 KQLEAVIAE
-371 GSENADEEQ
+371 GSENADENQ
-380 VKMMKDNIKT
+380 VEMMKQNIKT
-390 NDEILSKIET
+390 NDEILKKIET

-406 NNPQNYP
+406 NKPENFP

-424 MRYDPIKLY
+424 LRYDPIKLY

-454 EIELWKNGLNKKE
+454 EIELWKKGLDKNE

-510 DISTWIEKITK
+510 DIAAWIEKITK

>member
-1 MRMKSDIINGS
+1 
-12 FDKYV
+12 
-17 YRKENLMKRLFLIAV
+17 MKRLFLIAV
-32 LAVTMTFSACKTDDK
+32 LAVTMTFSACKTNDTKVDDK
-47 KVDDNKIETTENTT
+47 KVETTEDAAKT
-61 EDTTANDEK
+61 DEK
-70 EDNIDEEENK
+70 DNKENEDKK
-80 DDTEEKVE
+80 DDKENKVE
-88 ELELDDAKK
+88 EAKLDEEKK
-97 KTLEENTKTLT
+97 KTLEEKTKTLT
-108 DLLAKR
+108 ELLAKR
-114 DFDKFKENISE
+114 DFDKFKESISE

-143 EELGAYKEITKT
+143 QELGAYKEIVKT
-155 EVETQNGYYL
+155 EIETQNGYYL

-176 VDQTIAYNSEMVAD
+176 VDQTIAFNGEMVAD
-190 GINFLNM
+190 GVNYLNM
-197 KKDIIPEEG
+197 KKDIVPEEG
-206 EKAITLDAGTGYPV
+206 EKEITLDAGAGYPV

-251 ENKMMKHLSDQL
+251 QNKMMKHLSDQL

-276 TYEYGKELAKIGMQ
+276 TYQYGKELAKIGMQ

-308 TLAKEEGVPADK
+308 TLAKEQGIPTDK

-362 KQLETVLAE
+362 KQLEKVIEE

-380 VKMMKDNIKT
+380 VKMMKQNIKT
-390 NDEILSKIET
+390 NDELLKKIET
-400 MSEEEL
+400 MSDEEL
-406 NNPQNYP
+406 NKPENYP
-413 YGIPGVYVKDL
+413 FGIPGVYVKDL
-424 MRYDPIKLY
+424 MKYDPIKLY
-433 NDSKLPVF
+433 NDSKLPIF
-441 IRNAEFDKQVPVS
+441 IRIAEFDKQVPVS
-454 EIELWKNGLNKKE
+454 ELELWKNGLDKNE

-510 DISTWIEKITK
+510 DIAAWIEKITK

>member
-1 MRMKSDIINGS
+1 
-12 FDKYV
+12 
-17 YRKENLMKRLFLIAV
+17 MKRLFLIAV
-32 LAVTMTFSACKTDDK
+32 LAVTMTFSACKTNDTKVDDK
-47 KVDDNKIETTENTT
+47 KVETTEDAAKT
-61 EDTTANDEK
+61 DEK
-70 EDNIDEEENK
+70 DNKENEDKK
-80 DDTEEKVE
+80 DDKENKVE
-88 ELELDDAKK
+88 EAKLDEEKK
-97 KTLEENTKTLT
+97 KTLEEKTKSLT
-108 DLLAKR
+108 ELLAKR

-143 EELGAYKEITKT
+143 KELGAYKEITKT
-155 EVETQNGYYL
+155 EIETQNGYYL

-170 QFEKGT
+170 QFERGT
-176 VDQTIAYNSEMVAD
+176 VDQTIAFNGEMVAD
-190 GINFLNM
+190 GVNYLNM
-197 KKDIIPEEG
+197 KKDIVPEEG
-206 EKAITLDAGTGYPV
+206 EKEITLDAGTGYPV

-251 ENKMMKHLSDQL
+251 QNKMMKHLSDQL

-276 TYEYGKELAKIGMQ
+276 TYQYGKELAKIGMQ

-308 TLAKEEGVPADK
+308 TLAKEQVIPTDK

-362 KQLETVLAE
+362 KQLEKVIEE
-371 GSENADEEQ
+371 GSENADEKQ
-380 VKMMKDNIKT
+380 VEMMKQNIKT
-390 NDEILSKIET
+390 NDEILKKIET

-406 NNPQNYP
+406 NKPENFP

-424 MRYDPIKLY
+424 LRYDPIKLY

-454 EIELWKNGLNKKE
+454 EIELWKKGLDKNE

-510 DISTWIEKITK
+510 DIAAWIEKITK

>member
-1 MRMKSDIINGS
+1 
-12 FDKYV
+12 
-17 YRKENLMKRLFLIAV
+17 MKRLFLIAV
-32 LAVTMTFSACKTDDK
+32 LAVTMTFSACKTNDTKVDDK
-47 KVDDNKIETTENTT
+47 KVETTEDAAKT
-61 EDTTANDEK
+61 DEK
-70 EDNIDEEENK
+70 DNKENEDKK
-80 DDTEEKVE
+80 DDKENKVE
-88 ELELDDAKK
+88 EAKLDEEKK
-97 KTLEENTKTLT
+97 KTLEEKTKALT
-108 DLLAKR
+108 ELLAKR
-114 DFDKFKENISE
+114 DFDKFKESISE

-143 EELGAYKEITKT
+143 QELGAYKEIVKT
-155 EVETQNGYYL
+155 EIETQNGYYL

-176 VDQTIAYNSEMVAD
+176 VDQTIAFNGEMVAD
-190 GINFLNM
+190 GVNYLNM
-197 KKDIIPEEG
+197 KKDIVPEEG
-206 EKAITLDAGTGYPV
+206 EKEITLDAGTGYPV

-251 ENKMMKHLSDQL
+251 QNKMMKHLSDQL

-276 TYEYGKELAKIGMQ
+276 TYQYGKELAKIGMQ

-308 TLAKEEGVPADK
+308 TLAKEQGIPTDK

-332 LPVINETAGNLAKGY
+332 LTVINETAGNLAKGY

-362 KQLETVLAE
+362 KQLEKVIEE

-380 VKMMKDNIKT
+380 VKMMKQNIKT
-390 NDEILSKIET
+390 NDELLKKIET
-400 MSEEEL
+400 MSDEEL
-406 NNPQNYP
+406 NKPENYP
-413 YGIPGVYVKDL
+413 FGIPGVYVKDL
-424 MRYDPIKLY
+424 MKYDPIKLY
-433 NDSKLPVF
+433 NDSKLPIF
-441 IRNAEFDKQVPVS
+441 IRIAEFDKQVPIS
-454 EIELWKNGLNKKE
+454 ELELWKNGLDKNE
-467 NDSIEEVKGAN
+467 NNSIEEVKGAN

-510 DISTWIEKITK
+510 DIAAWIEKITK

>member
-1 MRMKSDIINGS
+1 
-12 FDKYV
+12 
-17 YRKENLMKRLFLIAV
+17 MKRLFLIAV
-32 LAVTMTFSACKTDDK
+32 LAVTMTFSACKTNDTKVDDK
-47 KVDDNKIETTENTT
+47 KVETTEDAAKT
-61 EDTTANDEK
+61 DEK
-70 EDNIDEEENK
+70 DNKENEDKK
-80 DDTEEKVE
+80 DDKENKVE
-88 ELELDDAKK
+88 EAKLDEEKK
-97 KTLEENTKTLT
+97 KTLEEKTKTLT
-108 DLLAKR
+108 ELLAKR

-143 EELGAYKEITKT
+143 KELGAYKEITKT
-155 EVETQNGYYL
+155 EIETQNGYYL

-170 QFEKGT
+170 QFERGT
-176 VDQTIAYNSEMVAD
+176 VDQTIAFNGEMVAD
-190 GINFLNM
+190 GVNYLNM
-197 KKDIIPEEG
+197 KKDIVPEEG
-206 EKAITLDAGTGYPV
+206 EKEITLDAGTGYPV

-251 ENKMMKHLSDQL
+251 QNKMMKHLSDQL

-276 TYEYGKELAKIGMQ
+276 TYQYGKELAKIGMQ

-308 TLAKEEGVPADK
+308 TLAKEQGIPTDK

-362 KQLETVLAE
+362 KQLEKVIEE

-380 VKMMKDNIKT
+380 VKMMKQNIKT
-390 NDEILSKIET
+390 NDEILKKIET

-406 NNPQNYP
+406 NKPENFP

-424 MRYDPIKLY
+424 MKYDPIKLY
-433 NDSKLPVF
+433 NDSKLPIF
-441 IRNAEFDKQVPVS
+441 IRIAEFDKQVPIS
-454 EIELWKNGLNKKE
+454 ELELWKNGLDKNE

-510 DISTWIEKITK
+510 DIAAWIEKITK

>member
-1 MRMKSDIINGS
+1 
-12 FDKYV
+12 
-17 YRKENLMKRLFLIAV
+17 MKRLFLIAV
-32 LAVTMTFSACKTDDK
+32 LAVTMTFSACKTNDTKVDDK
-47 KVDDNKIETTENTT
+47 KVETTEDAAKT
-61 EDTTANDEK
+61 DEK
-70 EDNIDEEENK
+70 DNKENEDKK
-80 DDTEEKVE
+80 DDKENKVE
-88 ELELDDAKK
+88 EAKLDEEKK
-97 KTLEENTKTLT
+97 KTLEEKTKTLT
-108 DLLAKR
+108 ELLAKR
-114 DFDKFKENISE
+114 DFDKFKESISE

-143 EELGAYKEITKT
+143 KELGAYKEIVKT
-155 EVETQNGYYL
+155 EIETQNGYYL

-176 VDQTIAYNSEMVAD
+176 VDQTIAFNGEMVAD
-190 GINFLNM
+190 GVNYLNM
-197 KKDIIPEEG
+197 KKDIVPEEG
-206 EKAITLDAGTGYPV
+206 EKEITLDAGTGYPV

-251 ENKMMKHLSDQL
+251 QNKMMKHLSDQL

-276 TYEYGKELAKIGMQ
+276 TYQYGKELAKIGMQ

-308 TLAKEEGVPADK
+308 TLAKEQGIPTDK

-332 LPVINETAGNLAKGY
+332 LPVINETSGNLAKGY

-362 KQLETVLAE
+362 KQLEKVIEE

-380 VKMMKDNIKT
+380 VKMMKQNIKT
-390 NDEILSKIET
+390 NDELLKKIET
-400 MSEEEL
+400 MSDEEL
-406 NNPQNYP
+406 NKPENYP
-413 YGIPGVYVKDL
+413 FGIPGVYVKDL
-424 MRYDPIKLY
+424 MKYDPIKLY
-433 NDSKLPVF
+433 NDSKLPIF
-441 IRNAEFDKQVPVS
+441 IRIAEFDKQVPIS
-454 EIELWKNGLNKKE
+454 ELELWKNGLDKNE

-510 DISTWIEKITK
+510 DIAAWIEKITK

>member
-1 MRMKSDIINGS
+1 
-12 FDKYV
+12 
-17 YRKENLMKRLFLIAV
+17 MKRLFLIAV
-32 LAVTMTFSACKTDDK
+32 LAVTMTFSACKTNDTKVDDK
-47 KVDDNKIETTENTT
+47 KVETTEDAAKT
-61 EDTTANDEK
+61 DEK
-70 EDNIDEEENK
+70 DNKENEDKK
-80 DDTEEKVE
+80 DDKENKVE
-88 ELELDDAKK
+88 EAKLDEEKK
-97 KTLEENTKTLT
+97 KTLEEKTKSLT
-108 DLLAKR
+108 ELLAKR

-143 EELGAYKEITKT
+143 KELGAYKEIVKT
-155 EVETQNGYYL
+155 EIETQNGYYL

-176 VDQTIAYNSEMVAD
+176 VDQTIAFNGEMVAD
-190 GINFLNM
+190 GVNYLNM
-197 KKDIIPEEG
+197 KKDIVPEEG
-206 EKAITLDAGTGYPV
+206 EKEITLDAGTGYPV

-251 ENKMMKHLSDQL
+251 QNKMMKHLSDQL

-276 TYEYGKELAKIGMQ
+276 TYQYGKELAKIGMQ

-308 TLAKEEGVPADK
+308 TLAKEQGIPTDK

-362 KQLETVLAE
+362 KQLEKVIEE
-371 GSENADEEQ
+371 GSENADEKQ
-380 VKMMKDNIKT
+380 VEMMKQNIKT
-390 NDEILSKIET
+390 NDEILKKIET

-406 NNPQNYP
+406 NKPENYP
-413 YGIPGVYVKDL
+413 FGIPGVYVKDL
-424 MRYDPIKLY
+424 MKYDPIKLY

-454 EIELWKNGLNKKE
+454 EIELWKKGLDKNE

-510 DISTWIEKITK
+510 DIAAWIEKITK

>member
-1 MRMKSDIINGS
+1 
-12 FDKYV
+12 
-17 YRKENLMKRLFLIAV
+17 MKRLFLIAV
-32 LAVTMTFSACKTDDK
+32 LAVTMTFSACKTNDTKVDDK
-47 KVDDNKIETTENTT
+47 KVETTENDAKT
-61 EDTTANDEK
+61 DEK
-70 EDNIDEEENK
+70 DNKENEDKK
-80 DDTEEKVE
+80 DDKENKVE
-88 ELELDDAKK
+88 EAKLDEEKK
-97 KTLEENTKTLT
+97 KTLEEKTKTLT
-108 DLLAKR
+108 ELLAKR
-114 DFDKFKENISE
+114 DFDKFKESISE

-143 EELGAYKEITKT
+143 QELGAYKEIVKT
-155 EVETQNGYYL
+155 EIETQNGYYL

-170 QFEKGT
+170 QFERGT
-176 VDQTIAYNSEMVAD
+176 VDQTIAFNGEMVAD
-190 GINFLNM
+190 GVNYLNM
-197 KKDIIPEEG
+197 KKDIVPEEG
-206 EKAITLDAGTGYPV
+206 EKEITLDAGTGYPV

-251 ENKMMKHLSDQL
+251 QNKMMKHLSDQL

-276 TYEYGKELAKIGMQ
+276 TYQYGKELAKIGMQ

-308 TLAKEEGVPADK
+308 TLAKEQGIPTDK

-362 KQLETVLAE
+362 KQLEKVIEE
-371 GSENADEEQ
+371 GSENADEKQ
-380 VKMMKDNIKT
+380 VEMMKQNIKT
-390 NDEILSKIET
+390 NDEILKKIET

-406 NNPQNYP
+406 NKPENFP

-424 MRYDPIKLY
+424 LRYDPIKLY

-454 EIELWKNGLNKKE
+454 EIELWKKGLDKNE

-510 DISTWIEKITK
+510 DIAAWIEKITK

>member
-1 MRMKSDIINGS
+1 
-12 FDKYV
+12 
-17 YRKENLMKRLFLIAV
+17 MKRLFLIAV
-32 LAVTMTFSACKTDDK
+32 LAVTMTFSACKTNDTKVDDK
-47 KVDDNKIETTENTT
+47 KVETTEDAAKT
-61 EDTTANDEK
+61 DEK
-70 EDNIDEEENK
+70 DNKENEDKK
-80 DDTEEKVE
+80 DDKENKVE
-88 ELELDDAKK
+88 EAKLDEEKK
-97 KTLEENTKTLT
+97 KTLEEKTKTLT
-108 DLLAKR
+108 ELLAKR
-114 DFDKFKENISE
+114 DFDKFKESISE

-143 EELGAYKEITKT
+143 KELGAYKEITKT
-155 EVETQNGYYL
+155 EIETQNGYYL

-170 QFEKGT
+170 QFERGT
-176 VDQTIAYNSEMVAD
+176 VDQTIAFNGEMVAD
-190 GINFLNM
+190 GVNYLNM
-197 KKDIIPEEG
+197 KKDIVPEEG
-206 EKAITLDAGTGYPV
+206 EKEITLDAGTGYPV

-251 ENKMMKHLSDQL
+251 QNKMMKHLSDQL

-276 TYEYGKELAKIGMQ
+276 TYQYGKELAKIGMQ

-308 TLAKEEGVPADK
+308 TLAKEQGIPTDK

-362 KQLETVLAE
+362 KQLEKVIEE
-371 GSENADEEQ
+371 GSENADEKQ
-380 VKMMKDNIKT
+380 VEMMKQNIKT
-390 NDEILSKIET
+390 NDEILKKIET

-406 NNPQNYP
+406 NKPENFP

-424 MRYDPIKLY
+424 LRYDPIKLY

-454 EIELWKNGLNKKE
+454 EIELWKKGLDKNE

-510 DISTWIEKITK
+510 DIAAWIEKITK

>member
-1 MRMKSDIINGS
+1 MNFYD
-12 FDKYV
+12 F
-17 YRKENLMKRLFLIAV
+17 
-32 LAVTMTFSACKTDDK
+32 KTNDTKVDDK
-47 KVDDNKIETTENTT
+47 KVETTEDAAKT
-61 EDTTANDEK
+61 DEK
-70 EDNIDEEENK
+70 DNKENEDKK
-80 DDTEEKVE
+80 DDKENKVE
-88 ELELDDAKK
+88 EAKLDEEKK
-97 KTLEENTKTLT
+97 KTLEEKTKTLT
-108 DLLAKR
+108 ELLAKR
-114 DFDKFKENISE
+114 DFDKFKESISE

-143 EELGAYKEITKT
+143 QELGAYKEIVKT
-155 EVETQNGYYL
+155 EIETQNGYYL

-176 VDQTIAYNSEMVAD
+176 VDQTIAFNGEMVAD
-190 GINFLNM
+190 GVNYLNM
-197 KKDIIPEEG
+197 KKDIVPEEG
-206 EKAITLDAGTGYPV
+206 EKEITLDAGTGYPV

-251 ENKMMKHLSDQL
+251 QNKMMKHLSDQL

-276 TYEYGKELAKIGMQ
+276 TYQYGKELAKIGMQ

-308 TLAKEEGVPADK
+308 TLAKEQGIPTDK

-332 LPVINETAGNLAKGY
+332 LHVINETAGNLAKGY

-362 KQLETVLAE
+362 KQLEKVIEE

-380 VKMMKDNIKT
+380 VKMMKQNIKT
-390 NDEILSKIET
+390 NDELLKKIET
-400 MSEEEL
+400 MSDEEL
-406 NNPQNYP
+406 NKPENYP
-413 YGIPGVYVKDL
+413 FGIPGVYVKDL
-424 MRYDPIKLY
+424 MKYDPIKLY
-433 NDSKLPVF
+433 NDSKLPIF
-441 IRNAEFDKQVPVS
+441 IRIAEFDKQVPIS
-454 EIELWKNGLNKKE
+454 ELELWKNGLDKNE

-510 DISTWIEKITK
+510 DIAAWIEKITKEYCKK

>member
-1 MRMKSDIINGS
+1 
-12 FDKYV
+12 
-17 YRKENLMKRLFLIAV
+17 MKRLFLIAV
-32 LAVTMTFSACKTDDK
+32 LAVTMTFSACKTNDTKVDDK
-47 KVDDNKIETTENTT
+47 KVETTENDAKT
-61 EDTTANDEK
+61 DEK
-70 EDNIDEEENK
+70 DNKENEDKK
-80 DDTEEKVE
+80 DDKENKVE
-88 ELELDDAKK
+88 ESKLDEEKK
-97 KTLEENTKTLT
+97 KTLEEKTKTLT
-108 DLLAKR
+108 ELLAKR
-114 DFDKFKENISE
+114 DFDKFKESISE

-143 EELGAYKEITKT
+143 QELGAYKEIVKT
-155 EVETQNGYYL
+155 EIETQNGYYL

-176 VDQTIAYNSEMVAD
+176 VDQTIAFNGEMVAD
-190 GINFLNM
+190 GVNYLNM
-197 KKDIIPEEG
+197 KKDIVPEEG
-206 EKAITLDAGTGYPV
+206 EKEITLDAGTGYPV

-251 ENKMMKHLSDQL
+251 QNKMMKHLSDQL

-276 TYEYGKELAKIGMQ
+276 TYQYGKELAKIGMQ

-308 TLAKEEGVPADK
+308 TLAKEQGIPTDK

-362 KQLETVLAE
+362 KQLEKVIEE

-380 VKMMKDNIKT
+380 VKMMKQNIKT
-390 NDEILSKIET
+390 NDELLKKIET
-400 MSEEEL
+400 MSDEEL
-406 NNPQNYP
+406 NKPENYP
-413 YGIPGVYVKDL
+413 FGIPGVYVKDL
-424 MRYDPIKLY
+424 MKYDPIKLY
-433 NDSKLPVF
+433 NDSKLPIF
-441 IRNAEFDKQVPVS
+441 IRIAEFDKQVPVS
-454 EIELWKNGLNKKE
+454 ELELWKNGLDKNE

-510 DISTWIEKITK
+510 DIAAWIEKITK

>member
-1 MRMKSDIINGS
+1 
-12 FDKYV
+12 
-17 YRKENLMKRLFLIAV
+17 MKRLFLIAV
-32 LAVTMTFSACKTDDK
+32 LAVTMTFSACKTNDTKVDDK
-47 KVDDNKIETTENTT
+47 KVETTENDAKT
-61 EDTTANDEK
+61 DEK
-70 EDNIDEEENK
+70 DNKENEDKK
-80 DDTEEKVE
+80 DDKENKVE
-88 ELELDDAKK
+88 EAKLDEEKK
-97 KTLEENTKTLT
+97 KTLEEKTKTLT
-108 DLLAKR
+108 ELLAKR
-114 DFDKFKENISE
+114 DFDKFKESISE

-143 EELGAYKEITKT
+143 QELGAYKEIVKT
-155 EVETQNGYYL
+155 EIETQNGYYL

-176 VDQTIAYNSEMVAD
+176 VDQTIAFNGEMVAD
-190 GINFLNM
+190 GVNYLNM
-197 KKDIIPEEG
+197 KKDIVPEEG
-206 EKAITLDAGTGYPV
+206 EKEITLDAGTGYPV

-251 ENKMMKHLSDQL
+251 QNKMMKHLSDQL

-276 TYEYGKELAKIGMQ
+276 TYQYGKELAKIGMQ

-308 TLAKEEGVPADK
+308 TLAKEQGIPTDK

-362 KQLETVLAE
+362 KQLEKVIEE

-380 VKMMKDNIKT
+380 VKMMKQNIKT
-390 NDEILSKIET
+390 NDELLKKIET
-400 MSEEEL
+400 MSDEEL
-406 NNPQNYP
+406 NKPENYP
-413 YGIPGVYVKDL
+413 FGIPGVYVKDL
-424 MRYDPIKLY
+424 MKYDPIKLY
-433 NDSKLPVF
+433 NDSKLPIF
-441 IRNAEFDKQVPVS
+441 IRIAEFDKQVPIS
-454 EIELWKNGLNKKE
+454 ELELWKNGLDKNE

-510 DISTWIEKITK
+510 DIAAWIEKITK

>member
-1 MRMKSDIINGS
+1 
-12 FDKYV
+12 
-17 YRKENLMKRLFLIAV
+17 MKRLFLIAV
-32 LAVTMTFSACKTDDK
+32 LAVTMTFSACKTNDTKVDDK
-47 KVDDNKIETTENTT
+47 KVETTEDAAKT
-61 EDTTANDEK
+61 DEK
-70 EDNIDEEENK
+70 DNKENEDKK
-80 DDTEEKVE
+80 DDKENKVE
-88 ELELDDAKK
+88 EAKLDEEKK
-97 KTLEENTKTLT
+97 KTLEEKTKTLT
-108 DLLAKR
+108 ELLAKR

-143 EELGAYKEITKT
+143 KELGAYKEIVKT
-155 EVETQNGYYL
+155 EIETQNGYYL

-170 QFEKGT
+170 QFERGT
-176 VDQTIAYNSEMVAD
+176 VDQTIAFNGEMVAD
-190 GINFLNM
+190 GVNYLNM
-197 KKDIIPEEG
+197 KKDIVPEEG
-206 EKAITLDAGTGYPV
+206 EKEITLDAGTGYPV

-251 ENKMMKHLSDQL
+251 QNKMMKHLSDQL

-276 TYEYGKELAKIGMQ
+276 TYQYGKELAKIGMQ

-308 TLAKEEGVPADK
+308 TLAKEQGIPTDK

-362 KQLETVLAE
+362 KQLEKVIEE
-371 GSENADEEQ
+371 GSENADEKQ
-380 VKMMKDNIKT
+380 VEMMKQNIKT
-390 NDEILSKIET
+390 NDEILKKIET

-406 NNPQNYP
+406 NKPENYP
-413 YGIPGVYVKDL
+413 FGIPGVYVKDL
-424 MRYDPIKLY
+424 MKYDPIKLY

-454 EIELWKNGLNKKE
+454 EIELWKKGLDKNE

-510 DISTWIEKITK
+510 DIAAWIEKITK

>member
-1 MRMKSDIINGS
+1 
-12 FDKYV
+12 
-17 YRKENLMKRLFLIAV
+17 MKRLFLIAV
-32 LAVTMTFSACKTDDK
+32 LAVTMTFSACKTNDTKVDDK
-47 KVDDNKIETTENTT
+47 KVETTEDAAKT
-61 EDTTANDEK
+61 DEK
-70 EDNIDEEENK
+70 DNKENEDKK
-80 DDTEEKVE
+80 DDKENKVE
-88 ELELDDAKK
+88 EAKLDEEKK
-97 KTLEENTKTLT
+97 KTLEEKTKTLT
-108 DLLAKR
+108 ELLAKR
-114 DFDKFKENISE
+114 DFDKFKESISE

-143 EELGAYKEITKT
+143 QELGAYKEIVKT
-155 EVETQNGYYL
+155 EIETQNGYYL

-176 VDQTIAYNSEMVAD
+176 VDQTIAFNGEMVAD
-190 GINFLNM
+190 GVNYLNM
-197 KKDIIPEEG
+197 KKDIVPEEG
-206 EKAITLDAGTGYPV
+206 EKEITLDAGTGYPV

-251 ENKMMKHLSDQL
+251 QNKMMKHLSDQL

-276 TYEYGKELAKIGMQ
+276 TYQYGKELAKIGMQ

-308 TLAKEEGVPADK
+308 TLAKEQGIPTDK

-362 KQLETVLAE
+362 KQLEKVIEE

-380 VKMMKDNIKT
+380 VKMMKQNIKT
-390 NDEILSKIET
+390 NDELLKKIET
-400 MSEEEL
+400 MSDEEL
-406 NNPQNYP
+406 NKPENYP
-413 YGIPGVYVKDL
+413 FGIPGVYVKDL
-424 MRYDPIKLY
+424 MKYDPIKLY
-433 NDSKLPVF
+433 NDSKLPIF
-441 IRNAEFDKQVPVS
+441 IRIAEFDKQVPVS
-454 EIELWKNGLNKKE
+454 ELELWKNGLDKNE

-510 DISTWIEKITK
+510 DIAAWIEKITK

>member
-1 MRMKSDIINGS
+1 
-12 FDKYV
+12 
-17 YRKENLMKRLFLIAV
+17 MKRLFLIAV
-32 LAVTMTFSACKTDDK
+32 LAVTMTFSACKTNDTKVDDK
-47 KVDDNKIETTENTT
+47 KVETTEDAAKT
-61 EDTTANDEK
+61 DEK
-70 EDNIDEEENK
+70 DNKENEDKK
-80 DDTEEKVE
+80 DDKENKVE
-88 ELELDDAKK
+88 EAKLDEEKK
-97 KTLEENTKTLT
+97 KTLEEKTKALT
-108 DLLAKR
+108 ELLAKR
-114 DFDKFKENISE
+114 DFDKFKESISE

-143 EELGAYKEITKT
+143 QELGAYKEIVKT
-155 EVETQNGYYL
+155 EIETQNGYYL

-176 VDQTIAYNSEMVAD
+176 VDQTIAFNGEMVAD
-190 GINFLNM
+190 GVNYLNM
-197 KKDIIPEEG
+197 KKDIVPEEG
-206 EKAITLDAGTGYPV
+206 EKEITLDAGTGYPV

-251 ENKMMKHLSDQL
+251 QNKMMKHLSDQL

-276 TYEYGKELAKIGMQ
+276 TYQYGKELAKIGMQ

-308 TLAKEEGVPADK
+308 TLAKEQGIPTDK

-362 KQLETVLAE
+362 KQLEKVIEE

-380 VKMMKDNIKT
+380 VKMMKQNIKT
-390 NDEILSKIET
+390 NDELLKKIET
-400 MSEEEL
+400 MSDEEL
-406 NNPQNYP
+406 NKPENYP
-413 YGIPGVYVKDL
+413 FGIPGVYVKDL
-424 MRYDPIKLY
+424 MKYDPIKLY
-433 NDSKLPVF
+433 NGSKLPIF
-441 IRNAEFDKQVPVS
+441 IRIAEFDKQVPVS
-454 EIELWKNGLNKKE
+454 ELELWKNGLDKNE

-510 DISTWIEKITK
+510 DIAAWIEKITK

>member
-1 MRMKSDIINGS
+1 
-12 FDKYV
+12 
-17 YRKENLMKRLFLIAV
+17 MKRLFLIAV
-32 LAVTMTFSACKTDDK
+32 LAVTMTFSACKTSDTKVDDK
-47 KVDDNKIETTENTT
+47 KVETTEDAAKT
-61 EDTTANDEK
+61 DEK
-70 EDNIDEEENK
+70 DNKENEDKK
-80 DDTEEKVE
+80 DDKENKVE
-88 ELELDDAKK
+88 EVKLDDEKK
-97 KTLEENTKTLT
+97 KTLEEKTKALT
-108 DLLAKR
+108 ELLAKR
-114 DFDKFKENISE
+114 DFDKFKENISD

-143 EELGAYKEITKT
+143 KELGAYKEITKT
-155 EVETQNGYYL
+155 EIETQNGYYL

-170 QFEKGT
+170 QFERGT
-176 VDQTIAYNSEMVAD
+176 VDQTIAFNGEMVAD
-190 GINFLNM
+190 GVNYLNM
-197 KKDIIPEEG
+197 KKDIVPEEG
-206 EKAITLDAGTGYPV
+206 EKEITLDAGTGYPV

-251 ENKMMKHLSDQL
+251 QNKMMKHLSDQL

-276 TYEYGKELAKIGMQ
+276 TYQYGKELAKIGMQ

-308 TLAKEEGVPADK
+308 TLAKEQGIPADK

-362 KQLETVLAE
+362 KQLEAVIAE
-371 GSENADEEQ
+371 GSENADENQ
-380 VKMMKDNIKT
+380 VEMMKQNIKT
-390 NDEILSKIET
+390 NDEILKKIET

-406 NNPQNYP
+406 NKPENFP

-424 MRYDPIKLY
+424 LRYDPIKLY

-454 EIELWKNGLNKKE
+454 EIELWKKGLDKNE
-467 NDSIEEVKGAN
+467 HDSIEEVKGAN

-510 DISTWIEKITK
+510 DIAAWIEKITK

>member
-1 MRMKSDIINGS
+1 
-12 FDKYV
+12 
-17 YRKENLMKRLFLIAV
+17 MKRLFLIAV
-32 LAVTMTFSACKTDDK
+32 LAVTMTFSACKTNDTKVDDK
-47 KVDDNKIETTENTT
+47 KVETTEDAAKT
-61 EDTTANDEK
+61 DEK
-70 EDNIDEEENK
+70 DNKENEDKK
-80 DDTEEKVE
+80 DDKENKVE
-88 ELELDDAKK
+88 EAKLDEEKK
-97 KTLEENTKTLT
+97 KTLEEKTKALT
-108 DLLAKR
+108 ELLAKR

-143 EELGAYKEITKT
+143 KELGAYKEITKT
-155 EVETQNGYYL
+155 EIETQNGYYL

-176 VDQTIAYNSEMVAD
+176 VDQTIAFNGEMVAD
-190 GINFLNM
+190 GVNYLNM
-197 KKDIIPEEG
+197 KKDIVPEEG
-206 EKAITLDAGTGYPV
+206 EKEITLDAGTGYPV

-251 ENKMMKHLSDQL
+251 QNKMMKHLSDQL

-276 TYEYGKELAKIGMQ
+276 TYQYGKELAKIGMQ

-308 TLAKEEGVPADK
+308 TLAKEQGIPTDK

-362 KQLETVLAE
+362 KQLEKVIEE

-380 VKMMKDNIKT
+380 VKMMKQNIKT
-390 NDEILSKIET
+390 NDELLKKIET
-400 MSEEEL
+400 MSDEEL
-406 NNPQNYP
+406 NKPENYP
-413 YGIPGVYVKDL
+413 FGIPGVYVKDL
-424 MRYDPIKLY
+424 MKYDPIKLY
-433 NDSKLPVF
+433 NDSKLPIF
-441 IRNAEFDKQVPVS
+441 IRIAEFDKQVPVS
-454 EIELWKNGLNKKE
+454 ELELWKNGLDKNE

-478 HMMQPSDGKTKLAN
+478 HMIQPSDGKTKLAN

-510 DISTWIEKITK
+510 DIAAWIEKITK

>member
-1 MRMKSDIINGS
+1 
-12 FDKYV
+12 
-17 YRKENLMKRLFLIAV
+17 MKRLFLIAV
-32 LAVTMTFSACKTDDK
+32 LAVTMTFSACKTNDTKVDDK
-47 KVDDNKIETTENTT
+47 KVETTEDAAKT
-61 EDTTANDEK
+61 DEK
-70 EDNIDEEENK
+70 DNKENEDKK
-80 DDTEEKVE
+80 DDKENKVE
-88 ELELDDAKK
+88 EAKLDEEKK
-97 KTLEENTKTLT
+97 KTLEEKTKTLT
-108 DLLAKR
+108 ELLAKR
-114 DFDKFKENISE
+114 DFDKFKESISE

-143 EELGAYKEITKT
+143 QELGAYKEIVKT
-155 EVETQNGYYL
+155 EIETQNGYYL

-176 VDQTIAYNSEMVAD
+176 VDQTIAFNGEMVAD
-190 GINFLNM
+190 GVNYLNM
-197 KKDIIPEEG
+197 KKDIVPEEG
-206 EKAITLDAGTGYPV
+206 EKEITLDAGTGYPV

-251 ENKMMKHLSDQL
+251 QNKMMKHLSDQL

-276 TYEYGKELAKIGMQ
+276 TYQYGKELAKIGMQ

-308 TLAKEEGVPADK
+308 TLAKEQGIPTDK

-362 KQLETVLAE
+362 KQLEKVIEE

-380 VKMMKDNIKT
+380 VKMMKQNIKT
-390 NDEILSKIET
+390 NDEILKKIET

-406 NNPQNYP
+406 NKPENYP
-413 YGIPGVYVKDL
+413 FGIPGVYVKDL
-424 MRYDPIKLY
+424 MKYDPIKLY

-454 EIELWKNGLNKKE
+454 EIELWKKGLDKNE

-510 DISTWIEKITK
+510 DIAAWIEKITK

>member
-1 MRMKSDIINGS
+1 
-12 FDKYV
+12 
-17 YRKENLMKRLFLIAV
+17 MKRLFLIAV
-32 LAVTMTFSACKTDDK
+32 LAVTMTFSACKTNDTKVDDK
-47 KVDDNKIETTENTT
+47 KVETTEDAAKT
-61 EDTTANDEK
+61 DEK
-70 EDNIDEEENK
+70 DNKENEDKK
-80 DDTEEKVE
+80 DDKENKVE
-88 ELELDDAKK
+88 EAKLDEEKK
-97 KTLEENTKTLT
+97 KTLEEKTKSLT
-108 DLLAKR
+108 ELLAKR

-143 EELGAYKEITKT
+143 KELGAYKEIVKT
-155 EVETQNGYYL
+155 EIETQNGYYL

-176 VDQTIAYNSEMVAD
+176 VDQTIAFNGEMVAD
-190 GINFLNM
+190 GVNYLNM
-197 KKDIIPEEG
+197 KKDIVPEEG
-206 EKAITLDAGTGYPV
+206 EKEITLDAGTGYPV

-251 ENKMMKHLSDQL
+251 QNKMMKHLSDQL

-276 TYEYGKELAKIGMQ
+276 TYQYGKELAKIGMQ

-308 TLAKEEGVPADK
+308 TLAKEQGIPTDK

-362 KQLETVLAE
+362 KQLEKVIEE

-380 VKMMKDNIKT
+380 VKMMKQNIKT
-390 NDEILSKIET
+390 NDELLKKIET
-400 MSEEEL
+400 MSDEEL
-406 NNPQNYP
+406 NKPENFP

-424 MRYDPIKLY
+424 MKYDPIKLY

-454 EIELWKNGLNKKE
+454 EIELWKKGLDKNE

-510 DISTWIEKITK
+510 DIAAWIEKITK

>member
-1 MRMKSDIINGS
+1 
-12 FDKYV
+12 
-17 YRKENLMKRLFLIAV
+17 MKRLFLIAV
-32 LAVTMTFSACKTDDK
+32 LAVTMTFSACKTNDTKVDDK
-47 KVDDNKIETTENTT
+47 KVETTEDAAKTDGKDNKEN
-61 EDTTANDEK
+61 EDK
-70 EDNIDEEENK
+70 K
-80 DDTEEKVE
+80 DDKENKVE
-88 ELELDDAKK
+88 EAKLDEEKK
-97 KTLEENTKTLT
+97 KTLEEKTKTLT
-108 DLLAKR
+108 ELLAKR

-143 EELGAYKEITKT
+143 KELGAYKEIVKT
-155 EVETQNGYYL
+155 EIETQNGYYL

-170 QFEKGT
+170 QFERGT
-176 VDQTIAYNSEMVAD
+176 VDQTIAFNGEMVAD
-190 GINFLNM
+190 GVNYLNM
-197 KKDIIPEEG
+197 KKDIVPEEG
-206 EKAITLDAGTGYPV
+206 EKEITLDAGTGYPV

-251 ENKMMKHLSDQL
+251 QNKMMKHLSDQL

-276 TYEYGKELAKIGMQ
+276 TYQYGKELAKIGMQ

-308 TLAKEEGVPADK
+308 TLAKEQGIPTDK

-362 KQLETVLAE
+362 KQLEAVIAE
-371 GSENADEEQ
+371 GSENADENQ
-380 VKMMKDNIKT
+380 VEMMKQNIKT
-390 NDEILSKIET
+390 NDEILKKIET

-406 NNPQNYP
+406 NKPENYP
-413 YGIPGVYVKDL
+413 FGIPGVYVKDL
-424 MRYDPIKLY
+424 MKYDPIKLY

-454 EIELWKNGLNKKE
+454 EIELWKKGLDKNE

-510 DISTWIEKITK
+510 DIAAWIEKITK